1 MQHGEFE
8 MNEAILYNIC
18 FTKSPAFFLLLVR
31 WGQFDDF
38 TCFNRLKAWNEK

>member
-1 MQHGEFE
+1 MRL
-8 MNEAILYNIC
+8 NLIIYTYIYYIYIC